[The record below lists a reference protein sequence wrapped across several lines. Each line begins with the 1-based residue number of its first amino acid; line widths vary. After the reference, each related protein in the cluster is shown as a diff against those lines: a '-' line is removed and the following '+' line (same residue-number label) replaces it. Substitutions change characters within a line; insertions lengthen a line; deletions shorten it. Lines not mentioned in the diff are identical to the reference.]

1 MIKCLVLTFTI
12 TLLGLNSYSQK
23 FPQSV
28 IIEND
33 SCIVFTLEQSKKMIQ
48 WDIQKKYCEAELD
61 IAQSEIAIKDSIIEN
76 QNNQLN
82 EFKGI
87 ESSYEEIIIEND
99 LIRNVFNQERE
110 ILQKEL
116 KKERRRKWLS
126 STLGIVATTVATVLW
141 ITK

>member
-1 MIKCLVLTFTI
+1 MQMNIKKPKG
-12 TLLGLNSYSQK
+12 LL
-23 FPQSV
+23 
-28 IIEND
+28 
-33 SCIVFTLEQSKKMIQ
+33 
-48 WDIQKKYCEAELD
+48 
-61 IAQSEIAIKDSIIEN
+61 KDSIIVN
-76 QNNQLN
+76 QSNQID

-87 ESSYEEIIIEND
+87 ESSYEEIIVEND

-126 STLGIVATTVATVLW
+126 STFGIVATTVATVLW

>member
-1 MIKCLVLTFTI
+1 MIKCLVLTFII
-12 TLLGLNSYSQK
+12 TFWGLQSYSQK
-23 FPQSV
+23 FPKSI

-33 SCIVFTLEQSKKMIQ
+33 SCIVFTLNQSKKMIQ
-48 WDIQKKYCEAELD
+48 WDIQKNYCETELD
-61 IAQSEIAIKDSIIEN
+61 IAQAEISLKDSVIEN
-76 QNNQLN
+76 QSNQIN

-126 STLGIVATTVATVLW
+126 STLGIVATTVVTVLW